1 MKRKVRYFRMNE
13 NQNEIQNE
21 NQEQSQEPHK
31 HFLTLHISHKGQQKT
46 LHFRIRHAV
55 AVCAATVFLVGGS
68 VCAVGAYQK
77 TKTDLHTSKEQL
89 LETERERRK
98 LEQRAELLET
108 ENTEYTENIDAL
120 QNKTTELEQKMNEI
134 ESVKEDLYHQ
144 ITNLDESDSSASLD
158 LTAMTSA
165 LAPTEGT
172 EAAAPTFTTLVST
185 SYNKASALSTH
196 LDKMSLLM
204 DETSISFSA
213 VADTVTYLAALS
225 NAPSGW
231 PVDSR
236 TVSTEFNPSADPSIS
251 DGRKHYGMDISTQ
264 SRIIPIY
271 ATASGTV
278 VTAQY
283 HSEFGNYVVIDH
295 GNGFTTLY
303 AHCTDLN
310 VAVGDKVKKG
320 DTIVQGQP
328 VKLNTDGTISPYTG
342 ASGEMYIGIAIGYSQ
357 YPAYPPTAAGV
368 EVTVMV
374 QGYTIIHGIAKA
386 EITTTGYVQ
395 TDGTLDDS
403 GTYPN
408 FSPSASNAETP
419 FLAINTAEAGEL
431 VRILAK

>member
-1 MKRKVRYFRMNE
+1 MSENQSE
-13 NQNEIQNE
+13 NQNQP
-21 NQEQSQEPHK
+21 QEPHK

-55 AVCAATVFLVGGS
+55 AVCAAAVVLVGGS
-68 VCAVGAYQK
+68 ICAVGAYQK

-108 ENTEYTENIDAL
+108 ENNEYTENIDAI

-134 ESVKEDLYHQ
+134 ESVKEDLYDQ
-144 ITNLDESDSSASLD
+144 INNLEDSDSSSLD

-165 LAPTEGT
+165 LAPAEET
-172 EAAAPTFTTLVST
+172 EATAPTFTTLIST

-225 NAPSGW
+225 NAPNGW

-236 TVSTEFNPSADPSIS
+236 IVSTEFNPSADPSIS
-251 DGRKHYGMDISTQ
+251 DGRKHYGIDISTQ
-264 SRIIPIY
+264 SRLIPIY

-283 HSEFGNYVVIDH
+283 HNEFGNYVVIDH

-303 AHCTDLN
+303 AHCSELN

-320 DTIVQGQP
+320 DTIAITGSTGMSTGVHCHYEIQ
-328 VKLNTDGTISPYTG
+328 LNGVYQNPRDYL
-342 ASGEMYIGIAIGYSQ
+342 GE
-357 YPAYPPTAAGV
+357 
-368 EVTVMV
+368 
-374 QGYTIIHGIAKA
+374 
-386 EITTTGYVQ
+386 
-395 TDGTLDDS
+395 
-403 GTYPN
+403 
-408 FSPSASNAETP
+408 
-419 FLAINTAEAGEL
+419 
-431 VRILAK
+431 